1 MDKERR
7 EQGAKE
13 RMNLT
18 MAPHPLPDM
27 HNFPYYTPDFNVI
40 NNYHQMGYMGN
51 IQQMN
56 GYSHPIGFLQENSQL
71 NPLNNSENK
80 LTPKNQNSSVP
91 ISEKPK
97 TKPYISYLITTVKNL
112 LSEGKITMKYL
123 KEKTEQR
130 TNGINNTFI
139 NGSEYSS
146 SPSIKTFGSS
156 SKSNNL
162 KNINAYDNSKKNGNI
177 SEILRCENPIC
188 KYIFNSNKDKFKI
201 KIKGLKTQEKRLCK
215 KCCDAVVK
223 GHFCYYCSSIYRDDM
238 SDTAKW
244 VECDFCKKWEHF
256 DCELSKGKR
265 YSTTQELNDVKQY
278 MCPICLNE
286 RAEQK
291 NIDNKIQKKLINKKR
306 RGDAFDD
313 QKCKKNQRKD
323 LRNLKSEKCSELL
336 EDLQLIE
343 SFKKCK

>member
-1 MDKERR
+1 MEKERK
-7 EQGAKE
+7 EQGTMD
-13 RMNLT
+13 RLNLN
-18 MAPHPLPDM
+18 MAQHPLPDM
-27 HNFPYYTPDFNVI
+27 RNFPYYAPDYNSI
-40 NNYHQMGYMGN
+40 NNYHQIGYMGN

-56 GYSHPIGFLQENSQL
+56 GYNHPIGLFQENSQL
-71 NPLNNSENK
+71 NPLNSAENK

-97 TKPYISYLITTVKNL
+97 TKPYISYLITSVTNL
-112 LSEGKITMKYL
+112 LNEGKITMKYL

-130 TNGINNTFI
+130 VNGINNM
-139 NGSEYSS
+139 NCSEYSS

-162 KNINAYDNSKKNGNI
+162 RKLNLYDNSKKNGNCA
-177 SEILRCENPIC
+177 EILRCENPLC
-188 KYIFNSNKDKFKI
+188 KYIFNSNKDKYKI
-201 KIKGLKTQEKRLCK
+201 KIKGLKTQEKKFCK

-223 GHFCYYCSSIYRDDM
+223 GHFCYYCNAIYRDDM

-256 DCELSKGKR
+256 DCELTKGKR
-265 YSTTQELNDVKQY
+265 YSTKQELEEVKQY
-278 MCPICLNE
+278 MCPICVNE

-291 NIDNKIQKKLINKKR
+291 NIDSKIQKKLINKKR

>member
-1 MDKERR
+1 M
-7 EQGAKE
+7 
-13 RMNLT
+13 T
-18 MAPHPLPDM
+18 
-27 HNFPYYTPDFNVI
+27 
-40 NNYHQMGYMGN
+40 
-51 IQQMN
+51 
-56 GYSHPIGFLQENSQL
+56 
-71 NPLNNSENK
+71 
-80 LTPKNQNSSVP
+80 
-91 ISEKPK
+91 
-97 TKPYISYLITTVKNL
+97 
-112 LSEGKITMKYL
+112 
-123 KEKTEQR
+123 
-130 TNGINNTFI
+130 
-139 NGSEYSS
+139 
-146 SPSIKTFGSS
+146 IK
-156 SKSNNL
+156 
-162 KNINAYDNSKKNGNI
+162 KKNGNI

-291 NIDNKIQKKLINKKR
+291 NIDSKNYEIKIEIEEKKEEILTGKNNKKNEEEIHNIR
-306 RGDAFDD
+306 EIIDID
-313 QKCKKNQRKD
+313 KNDEELEKQRKI
-323 LRNLKSEKCSELL
+323 NIEKGKEEENDSKGICALCS
-336 EDLQLIE
+336 I
-343 SFKKCK
+343 F